1 MYDVLTDF
9 LPCLLPFF
17 LIEKNE
23 DLRTSKCVHYTLLTM
38 KTVVLVLVHLHT
50 FLLDFFETYSKM
62 AARMPLFLILMLVI
76 ARFSRIVSA
85 KFRRCFT

>member
-1 MYDVLTDF
+1 MTRVQTCALPILQVKTVRFDGLVVLYSFCYWLLHMYDVLTDF

-38 KTVVLVLVHLHT
+38 KTVALVLVHLHT
-50 FLLDFFETYSKM
+50 FLLDFF
-62 AARMPLFLILMLVI
+62 
-76 ARFSRIVSA
+76 
-85 KFRRCFT
+85 